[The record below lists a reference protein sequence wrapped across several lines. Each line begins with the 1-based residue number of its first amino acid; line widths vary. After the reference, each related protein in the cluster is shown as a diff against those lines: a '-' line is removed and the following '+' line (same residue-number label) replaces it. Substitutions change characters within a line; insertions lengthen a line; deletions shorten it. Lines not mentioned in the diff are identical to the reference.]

1 MQLRFR
7 LPKLLAVGLIL
18 GPTLCIADT
27 VEAEEAAAPDSLELR
42 NNGESHTRTILT
54 LELASRDAPYV
65 TFRGCEFPD
74 AHDDCDGEWAVERRL
89 LRAEELARIRKLAA
103 EAQLFEGEA
112 SGRLFDFSYV
122 SLEAR
127 KDRRVRVL
135 VTSFN
140 ESFEKSGP
148 RKDLL
153 EALLELEHELARTS
167 NFERQDRRP

>member
-1 MQLRFR
+1 MQLCSR
-7 LPKLLAVGLIL
+7 LPKLLAASLIL
-18 GPTLCIADT
+18 GSTLCLADT
-27 VEAEEAAAPDSLELR
+27 MAAEEAAAPDFLELR
-42 NNGESHTRTILT
+42 NNGESHRRTILT
-54 LELASRDAPYV
+54 LELASREAPTV
-65 TFRGCEFPD
+65 AFRGCEFPD
-74 AHDDCDGEWAVERRL
+74 ANDDCDGEWAVERRL
-89 LRAEELARIRKLAA
+89 LRPEELARIRNLAA

-112 SGRLFDFSYV
+112 SGGLFDFSYV

-140 ESFEKSGP
+140 ESFERSGP

-167 NFERQDRRP
+167 NFEGQDRRP